1 MGKSLLILGAGGH
14 ARVVAET
21 AEAMKNADGQK
32 IYERIDFLDDH
43 SEHAVGGLEDLEVKG
58 QEYDEV
64 FCGIGDNGLRKQLL
78 EQSEAFKLTVPALVH
93 PTAYI
98 SPSAV
103 VGKGTIVEP
112 GAVINANAVIG
123 VGCIVSIGAVIDH
136 DVTIEEYAH
145 VNTAAICKARSRV
158 RAGAKI
164 DAGMVVEES

>member
-32 IYERIDFLDDH
+32 IYERIDFLDDY
-43 SEHAVGGLEDLEVKG
+43 SENAVGRLEDLPVKVK
-58 QEYDEV
+58 EYDEV
-64 FCGIGDNGLRKQLL
+64 FCGIGNTELRKQLL
-78 EQSEAFKLTVPALVH
+78 EQSEVLKLIVPALVH
-93 PTAYI
+93 PTAYV

-123 VGCIVSIGAVIDH
+123 AGCIVSAGAVIDH
-136 DVTIEEYAH
+136 DTTVEEYAH
-145 VNTAAICKARSRV
+145 VNTAAVCKPRSRV
-158 RAGAKI
+158 GAGVKI

>member
-1 MGKSLLILGAGGH
+1 MGKSLLILGAGDH

-43 SEHAVGGLEDLEVKG
+43 SEYAVGGLEDLEVKG

-158 RAGAKI
+158 RAGARI
-164 DAGMVVEES
+164 DAGMVVDES